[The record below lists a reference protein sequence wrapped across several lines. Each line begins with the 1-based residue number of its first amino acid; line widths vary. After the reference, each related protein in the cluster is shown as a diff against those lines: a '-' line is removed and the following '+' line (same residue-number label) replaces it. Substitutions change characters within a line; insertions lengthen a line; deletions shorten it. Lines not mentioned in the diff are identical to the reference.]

1 MLADAQVTT
10 PTQQQKK
17 ELSMKASHFM
27 VLYCGDHTYYK
38 WHVGSKSVRP
48 FLERD
53 IPEGADVG
61 FVAAMEEADTWLAD
75 GTAFL

>member
-10 PTQQQKK
+10 PTQQQNK
-17 ELSMKASHFM
+17 ELRMTASHFM

-38 WHVGSKSVRP
+38 WHVANPNVRP
-48 FLERD
+48 FMQRET
-53 IPEGADVG
+53 PEGANANL
-61 FVAAMEEADTWLAD
+61 VAAMEEAKAWLAD